1 MPAELWIEQKPFG
14 QDPLVVHWTLVSS
27 HWVPDA
33 RYPLAP
39 GLAAHPTIDT
49 GAFPDIFTTLS
60 ATIAEKRAPPA
71 QDVYISRADDAI
83 RRGAGL
89 EAVTWLLEM
98 NLAQGRPRGP
108 CQSEDATAYCS
119 LLRRADALAKA
130 DSRTA
135 IAFMKQAPN
144 ESDRARFDSLP
155 NAYLLRL
162 LWATRPPGSEVR
174 RSETEHDLLA
184 ALQASPIANFCKD
197 AGDFYAASWQ
207 PFAAWQIWDLGRMM
221 AGHAPG
227 DLLDSIDTL
236 EANLTA
242 GERIFF

>member
-1 MPAELWIEQKPFG
+1 
-14 QDPLVVHWTLVSS
+14 
-27 HWVPDA
+27 
-33 RYPLAP
+33 
-39 GLAAHPTIDT
+39 
-49 GAFPDIFTTLS
+49 
-60 ATIAEKRAPPA
+60 
-71 QDVYISRADDAI
+71 
-83 RRGAGL
+83 
-89 EAVTWLLEM
+89 
-98 NLAQGRPRGP
+98 
-108 CQSEDATAYCS
+108 
-119 LLRRADALAKA
+119 
-130 DSRTA
+130 
-135 IAFMKQAPN
+135 MKQAPN